1 VVFIMNKAKLFG
13 QSISKYI
20 NLNFPEQLL
29 VQYYF
34 HLEMRFPP
42 HMRYSGGDILFR
54 GQCIA
59 TVETNADEQFR
70 AIFLGPATSKSLW
83 PTATTGAAADR
94 IDVTPWFEI
103 DDWLFL
109 CDLIDLRLQRLL
121 RCDGMVPPKETAP
134 ADPEGNEGCSSP
146 RSKPAGVCPI

>member
-1 VVFIMNKAKLFG
+1 MFIMNKANSFG
-13 QSISKYI
+13 QSISNYI
-20 NLNFPEQLL
+20 LLHFPAQIL
-29 VQYYF
+29 VGYYF

-54 GQCIA
+54 RQCIA

-70 AIFLGPATSKSLW
+70 ATFLGRATFESLW
-83 PTATTGAAADR
+83 PTATPHAEADR

-103 DDWLFL
+103 DDRMFL

-134 ADPEGNEGCSSP
+134 ADPEGNKGCSSP